1 MLGIKV
7 GASDGD
13 VLGVEVGDSVD
24 ACAFVGAVVS
34 EVGDAVGLRDGLAV
48 GTILGVTEGEALGLA
63 VGVTLLSQHAI

>member
-13 VLGVEVGDSVD
+13 VLGADVGDSVD

-34 EVGDAVGLRDGLAV
+34 EVGDALGLVDGLGVGLTL
-48 GTILGVTEGEALGLA
+48 GTLDGEALGLA
-63 VGVTLLSQHAI
+63 VGPTVLPQQLK